1 MAPSKSADQNLKP
14 PSNRNSKAK
23 SNNSRAQKGT
33 SKSQEEEILTL
44 ENVGCPVCMDSV
56 MIEPV
61 TLPCSH
67 RLCHSCYKSCIE
79 KSNLTCPNCR
89 KYIGGFS
96 RKTAKGNKAVDTAL
110 WEKLQVQF
118 SQEIKLQE
126 ETKIG
131 NDVETCKL
139 CSSIFYH

>member
-1 MAPSKSADQNLKP
+1 MAPSKSVDQNLKP
-14 PSNRNSKAK
+14 PPKRNSKAK

-33 SKSQEEEILTL
+33 AKSQEEEILTL

-67 RLCHSCYKSCIE
+67 RLCHCCYKSCIE

-126 ETKIG
+126 EIKIG
-131 NDVETCKL
+131 DDVENCKL
-139 CSSIFYH
+139 YSSYVL

>member
-1 MAPSKSADQNLKP
+1 MAPSKSVDQNLKP
-14 PSNRNSKAK
+14 PPKRNSKAK

-33 SKSQEEEILTL
+33 AKSQEEEILTL

-61 TLPCSH
+61 TFPCSH

-131 NDVETCKL
+131 NDIENCKL
-139 CSSIFYH
+139 Y